1 MKTIFETCTPR
12 TEILSGK
19 LGLSD
24 FAARLKDVIDNKTDS
39 NQVYVDPKSFFENTY
54 PTEGL
59 KELSKAVFS
68 RLSGKEGGSPAIRLE
83 TSFGGG
89 KTHDLITLY
98 HLAKAGKV
106 TPNSAKVL
114 EPEYL
119 PDEEIKV
126 AGIVAGDMDAVK
138 GMVHPDGTNAFTLWG
153 ELAYQL
159 KGKEGYEY
167 FKEYDQRRTPPQD
180 GMLIEFFGKDKI
192 LIMIDE
198 IAKYISVLDD
208 KEYASRIPAF
218 FMSLISVASSCS
230 NVCFVF
236 TLAGS
241 NDAFGEHNDKIRH
254 DLNSVSAREC
264 ITLTPGKGQEIAQI
278 ITHRLFEKI
287 DREAIEEIAKSYE
300 QYYNHAES
308 QKVSFG
314 HLADHIKGDIINNYP
329 FHPETLR
336 VLVSKVGSLDNFQKT
351 RGALMMLSVVVRELW
366 KNKENYKNTY
376 LIHLHNIK
384 FTSTI
389 ASMLTTKLE
398 KSEMNAPIEADICS
412 SNKNSHAQGL
422 DNNLVSMGKP
432 PLHEWTA
439 TTIFLHSLNKS
450 YNKGASLVEI
460 NFAVANPNI
469 DAGTISQAIERLM
482 EICWHLEPHGDERYF
497 FQPEPSLNKLIAEEK
512 SKISDN
518 KVRSDFE
525 LDIENAFNKGNHFKV
540 FTGTLSPSEADDS
553 PDKPKLIIVPPDE
566 FTASNDREELPEAI
580 YNLYNKTG
588 SNNMPRNYKNLM
600 YFVFADKKHLHNAL
614 ELKREFMAMENIRR
628 NENLYESLSERQK
641 QKLDDKLGIAPLNL
655 KINISNTFCYL
666 AYPKDMNKLDVT
678 KLSLFET
685 LIEKSSTATS
695 NEEKIKNKEIEKTNS
710 DRKKNFESS
719 DRQDTIIKTLEGFE
733 KAITA
738 ISRDITSKLLKKWI
752 FSTSKKVFNTR
763 EILEFFASEPTL
775 KLVLEKTK
783 VRDSLIAG
791 IKEGL
796 FNGKKLTPSPS
807 LGNRGEEEY
816 EYFYSENPLSLH
828 NFNWEGSLTIGLP
841 EALEVPRKPEPEPEI
856 VIDDE
861 DTPQHT
867 PNPSQEGNEEKHNVI
882 NPDVKTP
889 SMAYETEKKATL
901 VVEKP
906 LTHINYNSKKTN
918 PENAFKGLG
927 NSFKDVTEAGG
938 LEKIWFK
945 FNGFKDVETVI
956 SFLNIFPSNIHK
968 TFANL
973 ELVMEDGAET
983 FFEMNTKEFPVEKIT
998 KMNLRGLLIAL
1009 NESNIPEVDLSLR
1022 IDFGKPSALSE
1033 LDKINNA
1040 LVSKKVSEVSIEASI
1055 KV

>member
-1 MKTIFETCTPR
+1 MKTIFEACTPR
-12 TEILSGK
+12 PEILSGK

-24 FAARLKDVIDNKTDS
+24 FAARLKDVIDNKANS
-39 NQVYVDPKSFFENTY
+39 NQVYVDPTSFFDNTY

-59 KELSKAVFS
+59 KELAKAVFS
-68 RLSGKEGGSPAIRLE
+68 RLSGREGGSPAIRLE

-98 HLAKAGKV
+98 HLAKSGKV
-106 TPNSAKVL
+106 TPNSTKVL
-114 EPEYL
+114 ETEYL

-138 GMVHPDGTNAFTLWG
+138 GMVHPDGTNAFTIWG

-167 FKEYDQRRTPPQD
+167 FREYDERRTPPQD

-198 IAKYISVLDD
+198 IAKYIRVIDD
-208 KEYASRIPAF
+208 KEYALRIPAF

-236 TLAGS
+236 TLAGT
-241 NDAFGEHNDKIRH
+241 NDAFGEHNDQIRSE
-254 DLNSVSAREC
+254 LNSVSAREC
-264 ITLTPGKGQEIAQI
+264 ITLTPAKGQEIAQI
-278 ITHRLFEKI
+278 ITHRLFEKV
-287 DREAIEEIAKSYE
+287 DQDVIEEVGQAYQEYYE
-300 QYYNHAES
+300 HAEA
-308 QKVSFG
+308 QQVSFG
-314 HLADHIKGDIINNYP
+314 HLADHIKQDIISNYP

-336 VLVSKVGSLDNFQKT
+336 VLVSKIGSLDGFQKT
-351 RGALMMLSVVVRELW
+351 RGALMMLSAVVRELW

-389 ASMLTTKLE
+389 AAMLTTKLD

-412 SNKNSHAQGL
+412 ANNNSHAQGL
-422 DNNLVSMGKP
+422 DNTMVSMGKP

-460 NFAVANPNI
+460 NFAVGNPNI

-512 SKISDN
+512 GKISNN
-518 KVRSDFE
+518 KVLSDFE
-525 LDIENAFNKGNHFKV
+525 LDIENAFNKGNHFKI

-553 PDKPKLIIVPPDE
+553 SDKPKLIIVPPDE
-566 FTASNDREELPEAI
+566 FKASNDKEELPESI

-588 SNNMPRNYKNLM
+588 SNNMPRNFKNLM
-600 YFVFADKKHLHNAL
+600 YFIFADKKHLDNAL
-614 ELKREFMAMENIRR
+614 ELKREFMALESIRR
-628 NENLYESLSERQK
+628 NDALYENLSDRQK

-678 KLSLFET
+678 KLPLFET
-685 LIEKSSTATS
+685 LIERSSTATT
-695 NEEKIKNKEIEKTNS
+695 NEEKLKNKDIEKTNR
-710 DRKKNFESS
+710 DREKNFSS
-719 DRQDTIIKTLEGFE
+719 TDRQDTIIKTLENLE

-738 ISRDITSKLLKKWI
+738 ASREISPKLMKRWL

-775 KLVLEKTK
+775 KLLLEKAR

-791 IKEGL
+791 VNEGL
-796 FNGKKLTPSPS
+796 FNAKKLTPSPS
-807 LGNRGEEEY
+807 LGNRGEQDY
-816 EYFYSENPLSLH
+816 EYFYSENKLSTH
-828 NFNWEGSLTIGLP
+828 NFNWEGNLAIGLP
-841 EALEVPRKPEPEPEI
+841 EALEIPRKPEPEPEDI
-856 VIDDE
+856 IEDE
-861 DTPQHT
+861 DNSPPTPLLQR
-867 PNPSQEGNEEKHNVI
+867 EGSSISVNH
-882 NPDVKTP
+882 DVKVPIT
-889 SMAYETEKKATL
+889 AYETEKKSQISTP
-901 VVEKP
+901 VEIP
-906 LTHINYNSKKTN
+906 LTHISYNSKKTT
-918 PENAFKGLG
+918 PDNAFKGLVS
-927 NSFKDVTEAGG
+927 SFKDVSESGG
-938 LEKIWFK
+938 IEKIWFK
-945 FNGFKDVETVI
+945 FKGFKDVETVI
-956 SFLNIFPSNIHK
+956 SFLNIFPSSINK

-973 ELVMEDGAET
+973 ELNMEDGDKT
-983 FFEMNTKEFPVEKIT
+983 FFEMNTEEFPVEKIS
-998 KMNLRGLLIAL
+998 KMNLRGLLLAL
-1009 NESNIPEVDLSLR
+1009 NESSVPEVDLSLR
-1022 IDFGKPSALSE
+1022 IDFSKPSPLSE

-1040 LVSKKVSEVSIEASI
+1040 LISKKVSEVSIEASI